1 MARIAGIVLVGP
13 NASGMSGR
21 NPASQV
27 VTATSLRIRFASR
40 CQSASRAWQK
50 PHDDQQMLTSQR
62 SRAELENDSTISGVS
77 RNTSPE
83 AFIGVARR

>member
-1 MARIAGIVLVGP
+1 MAGWVSCWSVP
-13 NASGMSGR
+13 MPPEC
-21 NPASQV
+21 PAANRRPRLSRPPHCAYALQV
-27 VTATSLRIRFASR
+27 ATSA
-40 CQSASRAWQK
+40 ASRAWQK